1 MAKRRKQY
9 EARIYLGRDESGK
22 QRFDYIGRYDRKRDR
37 DRAVRKAREDR
48 EAGKM
53 RASFPRCDEYV
64 DRYLVEYAELHKD
77 SSLIAASR
85 GLRRFR
91 EDFAGRS
98 LDISRTEL
106 KDWMNGE
113 GIWAHKP
120 SVPRGYRPTIVALY
134 SHAIDEDDVPLARS
148 PARRL
153 GRRSRSARSQLAP
166 PTEAEFERLL
176 GACSALGKYAPR
188 MRELML
194 FAAYQ
199 LMRPSELY
207 ALKESHIDFKGMR
220 IRKQDRIYKGKHD
233 VPKTGIVTVALTR
246 PAFDAIAGRP
256 TGREYVFMSKT
267 GKPLSQATLSG
278 YWAQVKA
285 RAELEFDFY
294 HATKHYGVHYMWTV
308 LKLSPRA
315 IAAICRAGNPARS
328 QRCWRPTD
336 TPTLEHSTRL
346 TLRSLDR
353 AAALLT
359 LRAFARKTS
368 AALSL
373 PRVLR

>member
-1 MAKRRKQY
+1 MTKRRRQY
-9 EARIYLGRDESGK
+9 EARIYLGRNASGK

-37 DRAVRKAREDR
+37 DRAVREARADR
-48 EAGKM
+48 EA
-53 RASFPRCDEYV
+53 RAARAPIPLCGEYV
-64 DRYLVEYAELHKD
+64 DRYLAEYAEFHKD

-98 LDISRTEL
+98 LDISRPEL

-113 GIWAHKP
+113 GIWAHRP
-120 SVPRGYRPTIVALY
+120 PIPRGYRPAIVALY
-134 SHAIDEDDVPLARS
+134 NHAIDEDDVPLGHS

-166 PTEAEFERLL
+166 PTEGEFDRLL
-176 GACSALGKYAPR
+176 GACSALGEYASR

-194 FAAYQ
+194 FAAFQ

-207 ALKESHIDFKGMR
+207 ALKELHFDFQQMR

-246 PAFDAIAGRP
+246 PALNAIAERP
-256 TGREYVFMSKT
+256 IGREYVFMSKT

-285 RAELEFDFY
+285 RAELDFDFY
-294 HATKHYGVHYMWTV
+294 HATKHYGTHYMWTE

-315 IAAICRAGNPARS
+315 IAAIAGWKTGTITAM
-328 QRCWRPTD
+328 
-336 TPTLEHSTRL
+336 LETYGHA
-346 TLRSLDR
+346 DVG
-353 AAALLT
+353 AFEEVDA
-359 LRAFARKTS
+359 AFAG
-368 AALSL
+368 
-373 PRVLR
+373 VEGC